1 MQATNLLNH
10 PKSAHFFLSK
20 KKSPK
25 KLAFKEN
32 TLTFAS
38 KMI

>member
-1 MQATNLLNH
+1 MGDEKQ
-10 PKSAHFFLSK
+10 KREQK
-20 KKSPK
+20 KISPK
-25 KLAFKEN
+25 ILAFKEN